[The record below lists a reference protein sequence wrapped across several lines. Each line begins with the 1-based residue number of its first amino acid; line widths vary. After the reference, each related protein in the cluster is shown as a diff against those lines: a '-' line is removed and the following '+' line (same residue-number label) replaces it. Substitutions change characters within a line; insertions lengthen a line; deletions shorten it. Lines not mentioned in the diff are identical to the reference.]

1 MILLFPHQRM
11 RFQKRRLLMSQRSI
25 QRKNLML

>member
-11 RFQKRRLLMSQRSI
+11 RFQKRRLLVRST
-25 QRKNLML
+25 QRKNLTL

>member
-11 RFQKRRLLMSQRSI
+11 RFQKRRLLTRNT
-25 QRKNLML
+25 QRKNLTL